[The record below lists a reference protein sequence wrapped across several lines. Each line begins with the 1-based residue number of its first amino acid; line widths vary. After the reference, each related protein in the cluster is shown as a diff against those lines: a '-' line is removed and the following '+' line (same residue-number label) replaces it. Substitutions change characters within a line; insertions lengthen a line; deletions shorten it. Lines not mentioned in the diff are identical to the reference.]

1 MTGILYF
8 VWKPSSRMTAC
19 TLPSPHWD
27 TLEAQIPE
35 GLAFTYQQGIV
46 VIVNLSFKHSVSS
59 DVISSLAII
68 LREGLFKMG
77 VSSEFRDFLL
87 IPQGY
92 IQAVSAL
99 LPGQKKP
106 EHGLVLSF

>member
-8 VWKPSSRMTAC
+8 VWKPSSRMTVC

-27 TLEAQIPE
+27 TLKPRSRKVW
-35 GLAFTYQQGIV
+35 LFTYQQGIV

-68 LREGLFKMG
+68 LREGLLKW
-77 VSSEFRDFLL
+77 E
-87 IPQGY
+87 
-92 IQAVSAL
+92 
-99 LPGQKKP
+99 
-106 EHGLVLSF
+106 